1 MGSNAGCQEAA
12 TLADGGGRAL
22 GPGGVRS
29 MLHGYTLRRVI
40 FAIVRRVGQQRERL
54 LTDAAYA
61 RPCVAGAVVTLDVL
75 IVINGAGGGEVYGD
89 HYGRLAQWRRGR
101 GHGLGLR

>member
-1 MGSNAGCQEAA
+1 
-12 TLADGGGRAL
+12 
-22 GPGGVRS
+22 

-61 RPCVAGAVVTLDVL
+61 RPCVAGAVVTLVVL
-75 IVINGAGGGEVYGD
+75 IVINGAGGGEDTLFPYTTLFRSRKSVV
-89 HYGRLAQWRRGR
+89 
-101 GHGLGLR
+101 